1 MPAGDEG
8 ELTLTVRMRVS
19 PEPEQRQ
26 AVLDLMK
33 RYRDALNYSVRV
45 IIANKALS
53 LGKAH
58 KLLYKDLRER
68 YNLSAK
74 IAADCYREAI
84 AIAKAWLRNPRRG
97 KVPTAKGLSMWLV
110 HGQGYRVKGDH
121 VELAGGYRLRVIG
134 WDRRYDDFPNRE
146 ARLVF
151 RDGKFTLY
159 VTKRVPR
166 PAKYAP
172 KGVLAVDVNE
182 RQIVVGNSRVEQ
194 RIETPVERAL
204 RYERL
209 AERLQEKYSS
219 ARYSAWLRRSGIRR
233 RVRYFRRKAKNILE
247 DWARKTAH
255 TIISLARQGQLAV
268 AREDL
273 TGLVESLRRLPKSH
287 RTALIALGYRR
298 LAFWMDWQAE
308 KGGVPILVVDPAGTS
323 STCPRCGTE
332 LVEAGHRRL
341 RCPRCGLEADRDTIA
356 ILNIE
361 RRALSQM
368 GGALTPPDCPP
379 NDRCKPEQMGGTSPP
394 LGRGGGQV
402 EGPVNVDVALVA
414 RSYVHRPLKER
425 PGELPLVNGL
435 QPEPA
440 LPYDTICGPVG

>member
-1 MPAGDEG
+1 MPAGGEG
-8 ELTLTVRMRVS
+8 ALTVTVRMKVS
-19 PEPEQRQ
+19 PEPEQQR
-26 AVLDLMK
+26 AVLDLMR
-33 RYRDALNYSVRV
+33 RYRDALNYSVRA
-45 IIANKALS
+45 IIANRALS
-53 LGKAH
+53 LTKAH
-58 KLLYKDLRER
+58 RLLYKDLRER
-68 YNLSAK
+68 YGLPSRVAQ
-74 IAADCYREAI
+74 DCYREAI
-84 AIAKAWLRNPRRG
+84 AIAKSWLKNPKRG
-97 KVPTAKGLSMWLV
+97 EVPTAKRLSVWLT
-110 HGQGYRVKGDH
+110 HEQGYRIKGDS
-121 VELAGGYRLRVIG
+121 VELIGGYRLRVIG
-134 WDRRYDDFPNRE
+134 WNRRYDSLPSRE

-151 RDGKFTLY
+151 RDGEFTLY
-159 VTKRVPR
+159 VFKRAPR

-273 TGLVESLRRLPKSH
+273 TGLVEGLRRLPKSH

-308 KGGVPILVVDPAGTS
+308 KNGVPLFVVEPAGTS
-323 STCPRCGTE
+323 TTCPRCG
-332 LVEAGHRRL
+332 A
-341 RCPRCGLEADRDTIA
+341 
-356 ILNIE
+356 
-361 RRALSQM
+361 SSW
-368 GGALTPPDCPP
+368 
-379 NDRCKPEQMGGTSPP
+379 K
-394 LGRGGGQV
+394 
-402 EGPVNVDVALVA
+402 
-414 RSYVHRPLKER
+414 
-425 PGELPLVNGL
+425 
-435 QPEPA
+435 
-440 LPYDTICGPVG
+440 

>member
-1 MPAGDEG
+1 MSAGDEG

-19 PEPEQRQ
+19 PEPEQQQ
-26 AVLDLMK
+26 AILDLMR
-33 RYRDALNYSVRV
+33 RYRDALNYSVRTL
-45 IIANKALS
+45 IANRALS

-58 KLLYKDLRER
+58 RLLYNDLRER
-68 YNLSAK
+68 FGLPAR
-74 IAADCYREAI
+74 AAQDCYREAI
-84 AIAKAWLRNPRRG
+84 AIAKSWLRNPKRG

-134 WDRRYDDFPNRE
+134 WDRRYDSYPSRE

-151 RDGKFTLY
+151 RDGEFTLY
-159 VTKRVPR
+159 VFKRAPR

-182 RQIVVGNSRVEQ
+182 RQIVVGNSRVEA
-194 RIETPVERAL
+194 RVETPVERAL

-209 AERLQEKYSS
+209 AERLQGKYSS
-219 ARYSAWLRRSGIRR
+219 TRYNAWLRRSGIRR
-233 RVRYFRRKAKNILE
+233 RIRRFYRKARNIIE
-247 DWARKTAH
+247 DWARRTAH

-273 TGLVESLRRLPKSH
+273 TGLVEGLRRLPKSH

-298 LAFWMDWQAE
+298 LAFWLDWQAE
-308 KGGVPILVVDPAGTS
+308 KNGVPLFVVEPAGTS
-323 STCPRCGTE
+323 STCPRCGAK
-332 LVEAGHRRL
+332 LVEVGHRRL

-361 RRALSQM
+361 RRTLSKM
-368 GGALTPPDCPP
+368 GGSLITPTAPQMTDVNPNRWGEPP
-379 NDRCKPEQMGGTSPP
+379 H
-394 LGRGGGQV
+394 L
-402 EGPVNVDVALVA
+402 
-414 RSYVHRPLKER
+414 
-425 PGELPLVNGL
+425 
-435 QPEPA
+435 
-440 LPYDTICGPVG
+440 